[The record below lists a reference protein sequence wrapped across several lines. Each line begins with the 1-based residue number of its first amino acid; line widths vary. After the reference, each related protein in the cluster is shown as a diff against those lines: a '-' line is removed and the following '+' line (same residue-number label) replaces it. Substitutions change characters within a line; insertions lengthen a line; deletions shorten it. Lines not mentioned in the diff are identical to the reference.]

1 MIKIKKGE
9 DMKQDR
15 IILLLVLMVIIL
27 SVLFVTGVG
36 YAVEDENILISNG
49 CNTLELY
56 KKDFNVVFSGE
67 PTYKGDGVAE
77 LAITGPRTAT
87 INITELEKVGDTI
100 TTIFTL
106 ENKSD
111 CLYADINAEVT
122 NTNTEYFNVTSRLT
136 DNKIS
141 PKNGKI
147 NIEIDVELIKLP
159 IYEEKSSISV
169 NIFAEPIN

>member
-1 MIKIKKGE
+1 
-9 DMKQDR
+9 MKQDK
-15 IILLLVLMVIIL
+15 IILLLVIMFMIL
-27 SVLFVTGVG
+27 LVLFVTGVG
-36 YAVEDENILISNG
+36 YAAEDNNISTVN
-49 CNTLELY
+49 NSKSLELCE
-56 KKDFNVVFSGE
+56 KEFNVVFSGE
-67 PTYKGDGVAE
+67 PTYKGKGVAE

-100 TTIFTL
+100 TAIFTL
-106 ENKSD
+106 ESKSD
-111 CLYADINAEVT
+111 YLYADINTEVT

-169 NIFAEPIN
+169 NIFANPVN